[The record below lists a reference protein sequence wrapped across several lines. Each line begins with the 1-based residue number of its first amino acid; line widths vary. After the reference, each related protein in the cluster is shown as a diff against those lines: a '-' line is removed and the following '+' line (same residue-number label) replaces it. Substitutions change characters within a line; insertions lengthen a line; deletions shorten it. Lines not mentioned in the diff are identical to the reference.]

1 MRDVKATPAW
11 FSSAI
16 AHTPQ
21 RKRIG
26 VEGASI
32 HYRVWGPRAAAPVVL
47 VHGGAA
53 HGGWWDH
60 VGPHLCGEH
69 RVIAVDLS
77 GHGDSDH
84 RSAYDLR
91 TWARE
96 VTTVA
101 AAESALAPIVYGH
114 SMGGFVALTVAREHG
129 ERIRGVVAID
139 SPVRRISPE
148 SGMWRAQRA
157 DPDAVRHYPDRETI
171 LARFRTVPEDPACL
185 DYVLAHVAAESIVM
199 TESGWRWKFDPR
211 VFLSAMM
218 QPEDLAGAACDVA
231 LLRGERGIASHDIT
245 QVVQE
250 RLGGTVPVTVI
261 PDAGHHIMLDQ
272 PVALIAVLQTLLGQW
287 RVSR

>member
-1 MRDVKATPAW
+1 MKVAPDW
-11 FSSAI
+11 FSSAVTHSPRI
-16 AHTPQ
+16 E
-21 RKRIG
+21 RIG

-32 HYRVWGPRAAAPVVL
+32 HYRVWGSRDGAPVVL

-60 VGPHLCGEH
+60 IGPHLAAEH
-69 RVIAVDLS
+69 PVIALDLS

-84 RSAYDLR
+84 RPSYDLT
-91 TWARE
+91 TWADE
-96 VTTVA
+96 VMAVA
-101 AAESALAPIVYGH
+101 AAESALPPIIYGH
-114 SMGGFVALTVAREHG
+114 SMGGFVALTAAREHG
-129 ERIRGVVAID
+129 DRIRGVVAID
-139 SPVRRISPE
+139 SPVRRVSPE
-148 SGMWRAQRA
+148 AGMWRAQRA
-157 DPDAVRHYPDRETI
+157 NPDAVKYYADRAEI

-185 DYVLAHVAAESIVM
+185 DYVLAHVAAESVTK
-199 TESGWRWKFDPR
+199 TEAGWRWKFDPR

-231 LLRGERGIASHDIT
+231 LLRGERGMATHDIT
-245 QVVQE
+245 EVVRE

-272 PVALIAVLQTLLGQW
+272 PVALIAALQTLLGQW